1 MGMGWRGG
9 LASGARSTGEE
20 GGGAD
25 GRVRISR
32 EEHPDLKRGIGPW
45 LLLFFVLGDIVG
57 AGIYALVGEVG
68 ALVGGAIWSAFL
80 AAFFLA
86 IFTASSYAELVTKYP
101 RAGGS
106 ATYVNNAF
114 RNPFVSFMVAFAVM
128 ASGITSAC
136 TLTLAFSGDYLAQFI
151 SVPIIGA
158 ALVFMVLVGCINFY
172 GISES
177 VRINVILT
185 CVEITGLILI
195 VVIGAAALAGGHG
208 DPGRAFEFK
217 EGTSVLT
224 ALLAGTVLAFY
235 ALIGF
240 DDSVNVAEETQH
252 PSRNYPRAIFG
263 ALLLAGFVY
272 LLVTFTA
279 SMVVPT
285 ATLAD
290 SSGPLLEVVKAGPI
304 AIPTQL
310 FAAIA
315 LLAVSNG
322 ALINMIMASRIIY
335 GMGDQGVMPTVFS
348 RVHPG
353 RRTPWVS
360 IVFTTVIALL
370 VLIAIGRNDEALA
383 LLGSTTVVLLLIAF
397 VMVNIAVLVLRQDE
411 VGHEH
416 FRTPTIFPILGA
428 VVAAGLLIYQ
438 AVSDISVFGLAALLL
453 LLGAILYGVNL
464 LVMRS
469 QEREAG

>member
-1 MGMGWRGG
+1 MDE
-9 LASGARSTGEE
+9 SVSHAR
-20 GGGAD
+20 
-25 GRVRISR
+25 
-32 EEHPDLKRGIGPW
+32 EHPDLKRGIGPW

-68 ALVGGAIWSAFL
+68 ALVGGAIWAAFL

-151 SVPIIGA
+151 TVPVIGA
-158 ALVFMVLVGCINFY
+158 ALVFMVLIGLINFY

-185 CVEITGLILI
+185 CVEITGLVLI
-195 VVIGAAALAGGHG
+195 VVIGATALAGGHG

-263 ALLLAGFVY
+263 ALLLAGFIY

-383 LLGSTTVVLLLIAF
+383 TLGSTTVVLLLIAF

-464 LVMRS
+464 LVMRG

>member
-1 MGMGWRGG
+1 MDE
-9 LASGARSTGEE
+9 SVSH
-20 GGGAD
+20 
-25 GRVRISR
+25 VR
-32 EEHPDLKRGIGPW
+32 EHPDLRRGIGPW

-68 ALVGGAIWSAFL
+68 GLVGGAIWTAFL
-80 AAFFLA
+80 CAFILA
-86 IFTASSYAELVTKYP
+86 IFTAASYAELVTKYP

-106 ATYVNNAF
+106 ATYINNAF
-114 RNPFVSFMVAFAVM
+114 RRPFVSFMVAFAVM

-136 TLTLAFSGDYLAQFI
+136 TLTLAFSGDYLSQFI

-158 ALVFMVLVGCINFY
+158 AVVFMLLITAINFY

-185 CVEITGLILI
+185 CVEITGLLLI
-195 VVIGAAALAGGHG
+195 VLIGIAALGVGTG

-217 EGTSVLT
+217 EGTSVLS
-224 ALLAGTVLAFY
+224 AILAGTVLAFY

-263 ALLLAGFVY
+263 ALLLAGVVY

-285 ATLAD
+285 GILAE
-290 SSGPLLEVVKAGPI
+290 SSGPLLEVVERGPI

-348 RVHPG
+348 NVHPG

-360 IVFTTVIALL
+360 IAFTAAIALVVL
-370 VLIAIGRNDEALA
+370 VTIGRNDEALSV
-383 LLGSTTVVLLLIAF
+383 LGSTTVVLLLIAF
-397 VMVNIAVLVLRQDE
+397 VMVNISVLVLRRDP

-416 FRTPTIFPILGA
+416 FRTPTAFPILGA
-428 VVAAGLLIYQ
+428 VVAAALLIYQ
-438 AVSDISVFGLAALLL
+438 AVSDITVFGLAAALLV
-453 LLGAILYGVNL
+453 LGVVLYGVNV
-464 LVMRS
+464 LVKRNVD
-469 QEREAG
+469 REATQPE

>member
-1 MGMGWRGG
+1 MDE
-9 LASGARSTGEE
+9 SVSHAR
-20 GGGAD
+20 
-25 GRVRISR
+25 
-32 EEHPDLKRGIGPW
+32 EHPDLRRGIGPW
-45 LLLFFVLGDIVG
+45 LLLFFILGDIVG

-68 ALVGGAIWSAFL
+68 ALVGGAIWTAFL
-80 AAFFLA
+80 CAFVLA
-86 IFTASSYAELVTKYP
+86 IFTAASYAELVTKYP

-114 RNPFVSFMVAFAVM
+114 RNPFISFMVAFAVM

-136 TLTLAFSGDYLAQFI
+136 TLTLAFSGDYLSQFI
-151 SVPIIGA
+151 SVPTIAA
-158 ALVFMVLVGCINFY
+158 ALVFMVLIGCINFY

-185 CVEITGLILI
+185 CVEVTGLVLI
-195 VVIGAAALAGGHG
+195 VVIGAVALAGGHG

-217 EGTSVLT
+217 EGTSVLP
-224 ALLAGTVLAFY
+224 AILAGTVLAFY

-263 ALLLAGFVY
+263 ALLLAGVVY

-285 ATLAD
+285 TTLAS
-290 SSGPLLEVVKAGPI
+290 SSGPLLEVVKASPI
-304 AIPTQL
+304 AIPPQL

-348 RVHPG
+348 TVHPG
-353 RRTPWVS
+353 RRTPWIS
-360 IVFTTVIALL
+360 ILFTTLIALL
-370 VLIAIGRNDEALA
+370 LLATIGGNDEALSV
-383 LLGSTTVVLLLIAF
+383 LGSTTVVLLLLAF
-397 VMVNIAVLVLRQDE
+397 VMVNISVLVLRRDE

-416 FRTPTIFPILGA
+416 FRTPTVFPVLGA
-428 VVAAGLLIYQ
+428 VVAAALLVYQ
-438 AVSDISVFGLAALLL
+438 AISDITVFGLAAGFLV
-453 LLGAILYGVNL
+453 LGVVLYGVNL
-464 LVMRS
+464 LAKRS
-469 QEREAG
+469 LDRAATPPR

>member
-1 MGMGWRGG
+1 MDE
-9 LASGARSTGEE
+9 SVSHAR
-20 GGGAD
+20 
-25 GRVRISR
+25 
-32 EEHPDLKRGIGPW
+32 EHPDLKRGIGPW
-45 LLLFFVLGDIVG
+45 LLLFFILGDIVG

-68 ALVGGAIWSAFL
+68 ALVGGAIWTAFL
-80 AAFFLA
+80 CAFVLA
-86 IFTASSYAELVTKYP
+86 IFTAASYAELVTKYP

-114 RNPFVSFMVAFAVM
+114 RNSFVSFMVAFAVM
-128 ASGITSAC
+128 ASGITSAS
-136 TLTLAFSGDYLAQFI
+136 TLTLAFSGDYLSQFI
-151 SVPIIGA
+151 SVPIIAA
-158 ALVFMVLVGCINFY
+158 ALVFMVLIGLINFY

-185 CVEITGLILI
+185 LVEITGLVLI
-195 VVIGAAALAGGHG
+195 IVIGVAALAGGHG

-224 ALLAGTVLAFY
+224 AIFAGTVLAFY

-263 ALLLAGFVY
+263 ALLLAGVIY

-285 ATLAD
+285 GALAE
-290 SSGPLLEVVKAGPI
+290 SSGPLLEVVDRGPI

-360 IVFTTVIALL
+360 ILFTTLIALL
-370 VLIAIGRNDEALA
+370 LLATIGGNDEALA
-383 LLGSTTVVLLLIAF
+383 TLGSTTVVLLLLAF
-397 VMVNIAVLVLRQDE
+397 VMVNISVLVLRRDE

-416 FRTPTIFPILGA
+416 FRTPTVFPIFGA
-428 VVAAGLLIYQ
+428 VIAAALLVYQ
-438 AVSDISVFGLAALLL
+438 AVSDITVFGLAAALLV
-453 LLGAILYGVNL
+453 LGVVLYGVNV
-464 LVMRS
+464 LVKRS
-469 QEREAG
+469 LDRETPEAR

>member
-1 MGMGWRGG
+1 MDE
-9 LASGARSTGEE
+9 SVSHAR
-20 GGGAD
+20 
-25 GRVRISR
+25 
-32 EEHPDLKRGIGPW
+32 EHPDLKRGIGPW

-68 ALVGGAIWSAFL
+68 ALVGGAIWAAFL

-158 ALVFMVLVGCINFY
+158 ALVFMVLVGLINFY

-185 CVEITGLILI
+185 CVEITGLVLI

-360 IVFTTVIALL
+360 IIFTTVIALL

-383 LLGSTTVVLLLIAF
+383 TLGSTTVVLLLIAF

>member
-1 MGMGWRGG
+1 MDE
-9 LASGARSTGEE
+9 SVSHAR
-20 GGGAD
+20 
-25 GRVRISR
+25 
-32 EEHPDLKRGIGPW
+32 EHPDLKRGIGPW

-114 RNPFVSFMVAFAVM
+114 RSPFVSFMVAFAVM

-151 SVPIIGA
+151 SVPVIGA
-158 ALVFMVLVGCINFY
+158 ALVFMVLVAIINFY

-383 LLGSTTVVLLLIAF
+383 TLGSTTVVLLLIAF

>member
-1 MGMGWRGG
+1 VDE
-9 LASGARSTGEE
+9 SVSH
-20 GGGAD
+20 
-25 GRVRISR
+25 VR
-32 EEHPDLKRGIGPW
+32 EHPDLKRGIGPW

-68 ALVGGAIWSAFL
+68 GLVGGAIWSAFL
-80 AAFFLA
+80 CAFVLA
-86 IFTASSYAELVTKYP
+86 IFTAASYAELVTKYP

-114 RNPFVSFMVAFAVM
+114 RRPFVSFMVAFAVM

-136 TLTLAFSGDYLAQFI
+136 TLTLAFSGDYLSQFI
-151 SVPIIGA
+151 SVPILA
-158 ALVFMVLVGCINFY
+158 AAVVFMLLITGINFY

-195 VVIGAAALAGGHG
+195 ILIGVAALSGGTG

-217 EGTSVLT
+217 EGTSVLG
-224 ALLAGTVLAFY
+224 AILAGTVLAFY

-263 ALLLAGFVY
+263 ALLLAGVIY
-272 LLVTFTA
+272 LLVTFTT

-285 ATLAD
+285 NILAE
-290 SSGPLLEVVKAGPI
+290 SSGPLLEVVERGPI
-304 AIPTQL
+304 AIPTKL

-322 ALINMIMASRIIY
+322 ALINMIMASRIVY

-348 RVHPG
+348 NVHPG

-360 IVFTTVIALL
+360 IVFTAVIALL
-370 VLIAIGRNDEALA
+370 VLVTVGRNDEALG

-397 VMVNIAVLVLRQDE
+397 VMVNISVLVLRRDE

-416 FRTPTIFPILGA
+416 FRAPTAFPILGA
-428 VVAAGLLIYQ
+428 VVAAALLIYQ
-438 AVSDISVFGLAALLL
+438 AANDITVFGLAAALLA
-453 LLGAILYGVNL
+453 LGVILYGVNV
-464 LVMRS
+464 LVKRS
-469 QEREAG
+469 VDRETPQPE

>member
-1 MGMGWRGG
+1 MDE
-9 LASGARSTGEE
+9 SVSHAR
-20 GGGAD
+20 
-25 GRVRISR
+25 
-32 EEHPDLKRGIGPW
+32 EHPDLKRGIGPW

-86 IFTASSYAELVTKYP
+86 LFTASSYAELVTKYP

-158 ALVFMVLVGCINFY
+158 ALVFMVLIGCINFY

-185 CVEITGLILI
+185 CVEITGLVLI
-195 VVIGAAALAGGHG
+195 VVIGAAALSTGAG

-263 ALLLAGFVY
+263 ALLLAGVVY

-285 ATLAD
+285 GTLAD

-335 GMGDQGVMPTVFS
+335 GMGDQGVMPTAFS

-360 IVFTTVIALL
+360 ILFTTVIALL

-383 LLGSTTVVLLLIAF
+383 TLGSTTVVLLLIAF
-397 VMVNIAVLVLRQDE
+397 VMVNIAVLVLRRDE

-438 AVSDISVFGLAALLL
+438 AVSDISVFKLAALLL

-464 LVMRS
+464 LVKRS
-469 QEREAG
+469 LDREAR

>member
-1 MGMGWRGG
+1 MDEHVSH
-9 LASGARSTGEE
+9 AT
-20 GGGAD
+20 
-25 GRVRISR
+25 
-32 EEHPDLKRGIGPW
+32 EHPDLKRGIGLY

-68 ALVGGAIWSAFL
+68 AIVGGAIWTAFL
-80 AAFFLA
+80 AAFVLA
-86 IFTASSYAELVTKYP
+86 IFTAASYAELVTKYP

-114 RNPFVSFMVAFAVM
+114 KNAFVSFMVAFAVM

-136 TLTLAFSGDYLAQFI
+136 TLTIAFSGDYLSQFI
-151 SVPIIGA
+151 SVPIVAA
-158 ALVFMVLVGCINFY
+158 ALAFMVLVGLINFY

-177 VRINVILT
+177 VKINVVLT
-185 CVEITGLILI
+185 SIEIFGLLLI
-195 VVIGAAALAGGHG
+195 VLIGVLALLAGEG

-217 EGTSVLT
+217 ADASVLG
-224 ALLAGTVLAFY
+224 AILAGTVLAFY

-285 ATLAD
+285 GTLAD

-335 GMGDQGVMPTVFS
+335 GMGDQGVMPTAFS

-360 IVFTTVIALL
+360 ILFTTVIALL

-383 LLGSTTVVLLLIAF
+383 TLGSTTVVLLLIAF
-397 VMVNIAVLVLRQDE
+397 VMVNISVLVLRRDE

-416 FRTPTIFPILGA
+416 FRTPTIFAILGA

-438 AVSDISVFGLAALLL
+438 AVSDISVFKLAALLL

-464 LVMRS
+464 LVKRS
-469 QEREAG
+469 LDREAR

>member
-1 MGMGWRGG
+1 MDE
-9 LASGARSTGEE
+9 SVSHAR
-20 GGGAD
+20 
-25 GRVRISR
+25 
-32 EEHPDLKRGIGPW
+32 EHPDLKRGIGPW

-80 AAFFLA
+80 CAFVLA
-86 IFTASSYAELVTKYP
+86 IFTAASYAELVTKYP

-114 RNPFVSFMVAFAVM
+114 RNSFVSFMVAFAVM

-158 ALVFMVLVGCINFY
+158 ALAFMVLINLINFY

-185 CVEITGLILI
+185 TVEIFGLLLI
-195 VVIGAAALAGGHG
+195 VLIGVAAIVAGTG

-224 ALLAGTVLAFY
+224 ALFGGTVLAFY

-263 ALLLAGFVY
+263 ALLLAGVIY

-285 ATLAD
+285 GALAE
-290 SSGPLLEVVKAGPI
+290 SSGPLLEVVERGPI
-304 AIPTQL
+304 GIPTQL

-335 GMGDQGVMPTVFS
+335 GMGDQGVMPTAFS

-360 IVFTTVIALL
+360 ILFTAVIALL
-370 VLIAIGRNDEALA
+370 LLIAIGGNDEALST
-383 LLGSTTVVLLLIAF
+383 LGSTTVVLLLLAF
-397 VMVNIAVLVLRQDE
+397 VMVNISVLVLRRDE

-416 FRTPTIFPILGA
+416 FRTPTVFPILGA
-428 VVAAGLLIYQ
+428 VVASALLIYQ
-438 AVSDISVFGLAALLL
+438 AVSDISVFGLAAALLV
-453 LLGAILYGVNL
+453 LGVVLYGVNL
-464 LVMRS
+464 LAKRS
-469 QEREAG
+469 LDRETPQAR

>member
-1 MGMGWRGG
+1 MDDERVTH
-9 LASGARSTGEE
+9 AR
-20 GGGAD
+20 
-25 GRVRISR
+25 
-32 EEHPDLKRGIGPW
+32 EHPELRRGIGPW

-68 ALVGGAIWSAFL
+68 GLIGGAIWAAFL
-80 AAFFLA
+80 FAFILA
-86 IFTASSYAELVTKYP
+86 IFTAASYAELVTKYP

-151 SVPIIGA
+151 NVPILGA
-158 ALVFMVLVGCINFY
+158 ALVFMILINLINFY

-185 CVEITGLILI
+185 IVEITGLLLI
-195 VVIGAAALAGGHG
+195 IIIGVAALFAGTG

-217 EGTSVLT
+217 EGASVLT
-224 ALLAGTVLAFY
+224 ALFAGTVLAFY

-240 DDSVNVAEETQH
+240 DDSVNVAEETRH

-263 ALLLAGFVY
+263 ALLLAGVIY

-285 ATLAD
+285 GTLAE
-290 SSGPLLEVVKAGPI
+290 SSGPLLEVVERGPI
-304 AIPTQL
+304 AIPTTL

-322 ALINMIMASRIIY
+322 ALINMIMASRLIY
-335 GMGDQGVMPTVFS
+335 GMADQGVMPTVFS
-348 RVHPG
+348 NVHPG

-360 IVFTTVIALL
+360 IIFTTAIALILL
-370 VLIAIGRNDEALA
+370 VTIGGNDEALST
-383 LLGSTTVVLLLIAF
+383 LGSTTVVLLLIAF
-397 VMVNIAVLVLRQDE
+397 VMVNISVLVLRRDR

-416 FRTPTIFPILGA
+416 FRTPTAFPILGA
-428 VVAAGLLIYQ
+428 VVASALLIYQ
-438 AVSDISVFGLAALLL
+438 AVSDVTVFGLAAVLLVI
-453 LLGAILYGVNL
+453 GAVLYGVNV
-464 LVMRS
+464 LVKRS
-469 QEREAG
+469 LDRDLPPAREG

>member
-1 MGMGWRGG
+1 M
-9 LASGARSTGEE
+9 E
-20 GGGAD
+20 GNLD
-25 GRVRISR
+25 ERVTHAT
-32 EEHPDLKRGIGPW
+32 EHPDLKRGIGPW

-68 ALVGGAIWSAFL
+68 ALVGGAIWAAFL
-80 AAFFLA
+80 CAFVLA
-86 IFTASSYAELVTKYP
+86 LFTAASYAELVTKYP

-114 RNPFVSFMVAFAVM
+114 RNQFISFMVAFAVM

-151 SVPIIGA
+151 SVPVIGA
-158 ALVFMVLVGCINFY
+158 ALVFMVLINLINFY

-195 VVIGAAALAGGHG
+195 VLIGIAALVAGEG

-224 ALLAGTVLAFY
+224 ALLGGTVLAFY

-240 DDSVNVAEETQH
+240 DDSVNVAEETHH

-263 ALLLAGFVY
+263 ALILAGIVY

-285 ATLAD
+285 GVLAD
-290 SSGPLLEVVKAGPI
+290 SSGPLLEVVDRGPI
-304 AIPTQL
+304 GIPTQL

-322 ALINMIMASRIIY
+322 ALINMIMASRIVY
-335 GMGDQGVMPTVFS
+335 GMADQGVMPSVFS

-353 RRTPWVS
+353 RRTPWIS
-360 IVFTTVIALL
+360 IAFTTAIALL
-370 VLIAIGRNDEALA
+370 LLVTIGGNDEALGI
-383 LLGSTTVVLLLIAF
+383 LGSTTVVLLLVAF
-397 VMVNIAVLVLRQDE
+397 VMVNISVLVLRRDE
-411 VGHEH
+411 VEHEH
-416 FRTPTIFPILGA
+416 FRTPSAFPVLGA
-428 VVAAGLLIYQ
+428 LVAFALLVYQAFSDITVYGVAAILLVIGL
-438 AVSDISVFGLAALLL
+438 V
-453 LLGAILYGVNL
+453 LYGLNL
-464 LVMRS
+464 LVLRS
-469 QEREAG
+469 SRGESGAG